1 MLAGAGELPVPFPV
15 AWPPAGARQVSV
27 DGLYARLADAGY
39 EYGPLFQG
47 LRAAWRDGDTIYTEV
62 ALPADAGTE
71 VLGENGFALHPALL
85 DAALHGGL
93 LDKDAGSPVDL
104 PFSFSGVRLGNFEG
118 RSAGAS
124 RVRVRMAPADGSG
137 LRIDVVD
144 ETGAPVV
151 SVAALALR
159 PIDPAQLDTAQGG
172 QSSLFQLDW
181 VPVQATDAPRV
192 TERVAVLGDL
202 AAAGDRFADLDA
214 LERALAGGARAPE
227 TVLLAV
233 PSVAGA
239 VAGAARSVA
248 GTTLELLQRW
258 LANEAL
264 AAARLVLVTRNGVT
278 VGAEAPD
285 LALAPVWGLV
295 RSAQSEHPGRFV
307 LVDLDAA
314 DGEPD
319 WATLLTLDEPQ
330 IAVRG
335 GAVVAP
341 RLGRAPSGG
350 TEGSWRLAIERKGS
364 LEGLAIVGS
373 DAQRPLGVHEVRI
386 GVRAAGLN
394 FRDVLIALG
403 IYPGDA
409 PLGSEAAGVV
419 LEVGS
424 AVTDLTPG
432 DKVFGLVLDA
442 FGPVAVA
449 DRHMVMPMPD
459 GWTFPQAASVPVVFL
474 TAYYGLVD
482 LAGVQGGERV
492 LVHAAAG
499 GVGMAAVQLAKHLG
513 AEVYATASAPKWDA
527 VRALGIPDERIASSR
542 DLGFRDK
549 FLDATDDAGMDVVL
563 DALAGEFVDTTLR
576 LLPRGGRFIE
586 MGKADIRD
594 PEVVAMQ
601 HPGVRYRS
609 YDLFEA
615 GPQRIQQML
624 REIVELFGRGVLA
637 HAPIRSWDVRRGAE
651 AFRFL
656 REGRN
661 VGKVVLTMPAP
672 LDPDGTVLITGGTG
686 GLGALFARHLVT
698 QHGMRRL
705 LLVSRRGM
713 AAAGAAELVAEL
725 AGFGAEVRVEACD
738 TADRAQIAGVLGSLA
753 HPLTA
758 VIHAAGVLD
767 DGMVE
772 TLTAEQ
778 LERVLRPKLDAALH
792 LHELTAGLEL
802 SAFVLFSS
810 VAALIGSPGQG
821 NYAAANAT
829 LDALAARR
837 RSAGLPATSLAW
849 GLWADATGMTGELGE
864 VELARLA
871 RLGVGAL
878 PSGLGLQ
885 LFDQAL
891 GLDEALLVPVQLEP
905 AALRAQA
912 RAGLLPALLRDLVRT
927 PARRTESGGG
937 SLAERL
943 AGVPE
948 QDWQQVALDLVRG
961 QVAAVLGHASG
972 DAVDPER
979 KFKELGFDSLGAV
992 ELRNRLTRASGLR
1005 LPTTLIF
1012 DHPTAAAVAA
1022 FLVPIAMPGAASS
1035 DPRRSEED
1043 EIRGVLATIPIGR
1056 MRQAGL
1062 LDALI
1067 ELARGEQDGA
1077 AHDSQNPEA
1086 GVDESIDDMDLEA
1099 LIRMTQKD
1107 VA

>member
-1 MLAGAGELPVPFPV
+1 M
-15 AWPPAGARQVSV
+15 R
-27 DGLYARLADAGY
+27 
-39 EYGPLFQG
+39 
-47 LRAAWRDGDTIYTEV
+47 
-62 ALPADAGTE
+62 
-71 VLGENGFALHPALL
+71 
-85 DAALHGGL
+85 
-93 LDKDAGSPVDL
+93 
-104 PFSFSGVRLGNFEG
+104 
-118 RSAGAS
+118 
-124 RVRVRMAPADGSG
+124 
-137 LRIDVVD
+137 
-144 ETGAPVV
+144 
-151 SVAALALR
+151 
-159 PIDPAQLDTAQGG
+159 
-172 QSSLFQLDW
+172 
-181 VPVQATDAPRV
+181 
-192 TERVAVLGDL
+192 
-202 AAAGDRFADLDA
+202 
-214 LERALAGGARAPE
+214 
-227 TVLLAV
+227 
-233 PSVAGA
+233 
-239 VAGAARSVA
+239 
-248 GTTLELLQRW
+248 
-258 LANEAL
+258 
-264 AAARLVLVTRNGVT
+264 
-278 VGAEAPD
+278 
-285 LALAPVWGLV
+285 
-295 RSAQSEHPGRFV
+295 
-307 LVDLDAA
+307 
-314 DGEPD
+314 
-319 WATLLTLDEPQ
+319 
-330 IAVRG
+330 
-335 GAVVAP
+335 
-341 RLGRAPSGG
+341 
-350 TEGSWRLAIERKGS
+350 TEGPWRLAIERKGS
-364 LEGLAIVGS
+364 LEGLKIVGS

-424 AVTDLTPG
+424 AVTDLAPG

-449 DRHMVMPMPD
+449 DRQLVVPMPD

-482 LAGVQGGERV
+482 LAAVRSGERV

-513 AEVYATASAPKWDA
+513 AEVFATASAPKWDA

-594 PEVVAMQ
+594 PEVVARE

-698 QHGMRRL
+698 VHGMRRL
-705 LLVSRRGM
+705 LLVSRRGL

-725 AGFGAEVRVEACD
+725 AGFGADVRVEACD
-738 TADRAQIAGVLGSLA
+738 TADRAQVAGLLGSLA

-778 LERVLRPKLDAALH
+778 LERVLRPKLDAALN
-792 LHELTAGLEL
+792 LHELTAGMEL

-837 RSAGLPATSLAW
+837 RSDGLPATSLAW

-871 RLGVGAL
+871 RMGVGAL
-878 PSGLGLQ
+878 PSDLGLQ

-912 RAGLLPALLRDLVRT
+912 RAGLLPALLRGLVRT
-927 PARRTESGGG
+927 PARRTDSAGG

-972 DAVDPER
+972 DAVDPDR

-1022 FLVPIAMPGAASS
+1022 YLVPIAMPGAASS
-1035 DPRRSEED
+1035 DPRQSEED

-1077 AHDSQNPEA
+1077 AHYGDQRRRPGGRGRRIDRRHGPRSTHSDDPE
-1086 GVDESIDDMDLEA
+1086 GRCV
-1099 LIRMTQKD
+1099 MTVELV
-1107 VA
+1107 VASHPEVIA